1 MIAFDTSSW
10 TARDRRQYI
19 ATILL
24 ALANIPLTA
33 SLYAA
38 QWTVRENPHNHYA
51 FWLGVCAA
59 SLIGACIIGLSAI
72 LGRRT
77 FRFKVGE
84 NEMEASGEDADK
96 IMEQAQ

>member
-1 MIAFDTSSW
+1 MKW
-10 TARDRRQYI
+10 TARDWRQFI

-33 SLYAA
+33 ALYWA
-38 QWTVRENPHNHYA
+38 QWTVRENPENDFA

-59 SLIGACIIGLSAI
+59 ALIGACIIGLSAI

-77 FRFKVGE
+77 FRFRVGD
-84 NEMEASGEDADK
+84 NEIEASGEDAER
-96 IMEQAQ
+96 IMEQAE

>member
-1 MIAFDTSSW
+1 MGFDTSKW

-38 QWTVRENPHNHYA
+38 QWTVRENPKNYYA
-51 FWLGVCAA
+51 FWLGVAA
-59 SLIGACIIGLSAI
+59 AALIGACVIGLSAI

-77 FRFKVGE
+77 FRFKVGD
-84 NEMEASGEDADK
+84 NEMEASGEDAEK
-96 IMEQAQ
+96 IMENAQ

>member
-1 MIAFDTSSW
+1 MKW
-10 TARDRRQYI
+10 TARDWRQFI

-24 ALANIPLTA
+24 ALANVPLTVA
-33 SLYAA
+33 LYAA

-51 FWLGVCAA
+51 FWMGICAA
-59 SLIGACIIGLSAI
+59 GLIGADIVGISAI